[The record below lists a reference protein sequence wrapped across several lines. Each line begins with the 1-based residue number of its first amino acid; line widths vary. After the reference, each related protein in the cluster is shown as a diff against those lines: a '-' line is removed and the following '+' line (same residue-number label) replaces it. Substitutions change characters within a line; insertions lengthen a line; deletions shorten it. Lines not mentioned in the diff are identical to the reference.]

1 MVLSHDRY
9 IFQYSY
15 SLLHLQHP
23 CSKVVL
29 HSSKGQGESLQLQ
42 NHHSPPGDLPRN
54 QAHVPS
60 CCLLL
65 VRGTHQSGHSYFL
78 FLAIIWLALST
89 RPLPSAILGQKMCSW
104 VHIAFFSCCL
114 VTPSCLTLQPQG
126 LQHTRLPCP
135 SLSPRVCLNSCPL
148 SQRYYT
154 AISLSVAPSLL
165 GLSLP
170 SLRVFFFQWVGS
182 SHQVAKSSSIL
193 ELQPQHQ
200 SFQWVVRVDFL

>member
-148 SQRYYT
+148 SQWRHPV
-154 AISLSVAPSLL
+154 ISSSVTPFPSCPKLSQHQ
-165 GLSLP
+165 GL
-170 SLRVFFFQWVGS
+170 FQCVSS
-182 SHQVAKSSSIL
+182 SHQVTKVL
-193 ELQPQHQ
+193 KLQLQHQ
-200 SFQWVVRVDFL
+200 SFQWIFRIHFL